1 MSNSGRPLSPHL
13 SIYRWPITMVLSIL
27 HRMTGVAMSIG
38 LVVLAA
44 WLMQA
49 AAGPEAYLGF
59 TTTMSTFIG
68 KLFLVAWSFAFFFH
82 AANGIRHLVWDTG
95 RGFDK
100 RQADRS
106 AWIVVT
112 FAALATAAFWWAAT

>member
-1 MSNSGRPLSPHL
+1 
-13 SIYRWPITMVLSIL
+13 MVLSIL

-106 AWIVVT
+106 AWIVVA

>member
-1 MSNSGRPLSPHL
+1 MSDSGRPLSPHL

-49 AAGPEAYLGF
+49 AAGPEAYLRF
-59 TTTMSTFIG
+59 TTAMSGVIG
-68 KLFLVAWSFAFFFH
+68 KLFLVGWSFAFFFH
-82 AANGIRHLVWDTG
+82 AANGIRHLAWDTG
-95 RGFDK
+95 HGFEK
-100 RQADRS
+100 RDADRS
-106 AWIVVT
+106 SWIVVG
-112 FAALATAAFWWAAT
+112 FAAIATAIFWWFAT

>member
-1 MSNSGRPLSPHL
+1 MSNPGRPLSPHL

-49 AAGPEAYLGF
+49 AAGPEAYLRF
-59 TTTMSTFIG
+59 TTAMSG
-68 KLFLVAWSFAFFFH
+68 VLGRLFLAAWSFAFFFH
-82 AANGIRHLVWDTG
+82 AANGIRHLAWDTG

-100 RQADRS
+100 QNASRS
-106 AWIVVT
+106 AWIVVG
-112 FAALATAAFWWAAT
+112 FAVLATAAFWWVAL